1 MNFNE
6 RTWPNRERRLP
17 STRVVARHCAVMVCL
32 GVMLASCSS
41 YRDDEN
47 AQYRQEMLTSIL
59 SGSGG
64 PYQPNRV
71 VYLDTPAASPAR
83 VLSSRYSRAAP
94 QGPLDDL
101 FHRYILRDGFTV
113 ICVADQEEDALYV
126 VLNQKG
132 SYLSVMPYPLNG
144 EISALCRAR
153 RRP

>member
-1 MNFNE
+1 MNFNDK
-6 RTWPNRERRLP
+6 TGPNWGQTPR
-17 STRVVARHCAVMVCL
+17 SARVVARRCAVIVCL
-32 GVMLASCSS
+32 GLMLASCSS

-59 SGSGG
+59 SGPGG

-71 VYLDTPAASPAR
+71 VYLDKPAASPAR
-83 VLSSRYSRAAP
+83 VLSSRYNRAAP

-101 FHRYILRDGFTV
+101 FHGYILRDGFTV
-113 ICVADQEEDALYV
+113 ICVADEEEDAMYV

-132 SYLSVMPYPLNG
+132 TYLSVMPYPLNG